1 MSSTSA
7 DDRLRVAVIGF
18 GYWGPHLAR
27 NFVDSAGAR
36 LQLIADHNQRRRAA
50 ARALYPQVDTAMD
63 MTEVLASSVKAV
75 AIATPM
81 TSHYELARKALE
93 AGLHVLVEKPLAATS
108 TQCEELV
115 ELARAQRL
123 TLMVD
128 HTFLYTSAVQKIR
141 EYVEDGTLGSILYF
155 DSVRVNLGRFRRDS
169 NVLWDLAPH
178 DISIFNYV
186 IGKQPRWVSATGA
199 THHGAE
205 ENLVHVCL
213 GCDDRL
219 IAHFHLNWLAP
230 VKVRRITIGG
240 TRRMLVYDDAE
251 PREKIKLYD
260 HEVTTSTLDR
270 GRGRELDVQCRTGA
284 CVAPELDGTEPLQRV
299 VDAFVQASLTGTA
312 PLSDGRAGADVV
324 RLLETIQR
332 SLRGS
337 GARVLL

>member
-1 MSSTSA
+1 M
-7 DDRLRVAVIGF
+7 AVIGF
-18 GYWGPHLAR
+18 GYWGPQLAR
-27 NFVDSAGAR
+27 NFADSAGAR
-36 LQLIADHNQRRRAA
+36 LQLIADHNQQRRAA
-50 ARALYPQVDTAMD
+50 ARAMYPHLETVAD
-63 MTEVLASSVKAV
+63 MTEVLASSVQAV
-75 AIATPM
+75 AIATQM
-81 TSHYELARKALE
+81 ASHYELARAALQ
-93 AGLHVLVEKPLAATS
+93 AGLHVLVEKPLAANS

-115 ELARAQRL
+115 ELARTQRL

-141 EYVEDGTLGSILYF
+141 EYLEEGRLGSVLYF
-155 DSVRVNLGRFRRDS
+155 DSVRTNLGRFRRDS

-178 DISIFNYV
+178 DISILGYL

-205 ENLVHVCL
+205 EDLVYVCL
-213 GCDDRL
+213 GFDDQFV
-219 IAHFHLNWLAP
+219 AHFHLSWLAP

-260 HEVTTSTLDR
+260 HEVTTS
-270 GRGRELDVQCRTGA
+270 ELDVRCRAGA
-284 CVAPELDGTEPLQRV
+284 CVTPELDGTEPLRRV
-299 VDAFVQASLTGTA
+299 VDAFVQAALTGTS

-324 RLLETIQR
+324 CLLEVIQR

-337 GARVLL
+337 GARVFL